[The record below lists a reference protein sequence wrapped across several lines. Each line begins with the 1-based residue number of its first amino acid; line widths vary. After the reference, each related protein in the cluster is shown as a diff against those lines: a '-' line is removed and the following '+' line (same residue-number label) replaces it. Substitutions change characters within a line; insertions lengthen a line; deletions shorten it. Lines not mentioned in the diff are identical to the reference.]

1 MYEHISESDGSDVCW
16 DCGRPMSGM
25 VCGCD
30 VRWQQA
36 DPREPTVY
44 NQSSTYDCDSAPN
57 KKLKLSHLVHE
68 TPKAKLFA
76 IRREDR
82 LFNIWV
88 PKSCILTQD
97 YKHVE
102 VSHSFYQSSVIKQ
115 IKEQL

>member
-44 NQSSTYDCDSAPN
+44 NTDSTYYPPGT
-57 KKLKLSHLVHE
+57 KKLKLSHVIHE
-68 TPKAKLFA
+68 TPKARLFVLT
-76 IRREDR
+76 REGR
-82 LFNIWV
+82 HFNIWV
-88 PKSCILTQD
+88 PKSCILTQTNE
-97 YKHVE
+97 HLE
-102 VSHSFYQSSVIKQ
+102 VSQSFYRSSVIKQ
-115 IKEQL
+115 MKEQL